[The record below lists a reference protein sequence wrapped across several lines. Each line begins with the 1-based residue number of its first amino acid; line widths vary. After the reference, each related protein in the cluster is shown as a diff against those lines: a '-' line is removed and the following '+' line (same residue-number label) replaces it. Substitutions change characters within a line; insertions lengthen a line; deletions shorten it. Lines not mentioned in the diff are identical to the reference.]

1 MDETAKQHCTGEV
14 GGGSGGKK
22 GGGSSDGDFEPSMG
36 RFTDHIIIDVLEKM
50 DLASLCTAACVSPT
64 FNSAVAYRLP
74 FVSSSD
80 LSGFYLDE
88 ENLKHV
94 VRTVPGTKSLTIEC
108 LRMRNDSS
116 IINIL
121 GEHIEDL
128 SLLKCTHLSYDILRA
143 IGERCPNLR
152 SFLIEFAGCDA
163 PELFKRKLA
172 EMLQKVPLLESLSI
186 TIRGTSRDVFDVR
199 PLGQF
204 LPPSLKKLK
213 LQQTDARLF
222 VLWLDAV
229 RKIPL
234 FNLRSLSLVLD
245 LISDDLL
252 ITVVHSLPHLVELD
266 LEDRPFTLSSVG
278 DLTNIGLQAL
288 KFCEC
293 LIALSIVRSK
303 RNCPASFTRVDNKGM
318 FHVSEG
324 CKRLE
329 SVKLGGFAKVTEAG
343 YSSILY
349 SCRNLKKFEVLTSPL
364 LSDSVIDNMTGV
376 ARSVVELRL
385 SSCSLLTS
393 EALEHLSSFRKLE
406 VLDTSGCERIGD
418 QAPFYISKVTTLTRL
433 NLAKA
438 RITDVGLALLGAG
451 DLPIVQLCIRK
462 CEKVTDK
469 GIKSLFHADRKIC
482 KTLSVLDV
490 GYIPKITDAA
500 IFTIATA
507 AKALTDLSLRFC
519 NGVTDAAVQML
530 MDRPNHNSSQLQMLD
545 LCSCRGLSAEAIM
558 LPLPLYAFHR
568 LRWLGIGLTDIV
580 AKRGIF
586 SAICEARPRLVV
598 CGVCCDF
605 GCCDGW
611 QWHNVR

>member
-1 MDETAKQHCTGEV
+1 MALLDLNSGVKLGFNHKDE
-14 GGGSGGKK
+14 
-22 GGGSSDGDFEPSMG
+22 
-36 RFTDHIIIDVLEKM
+36 R
-50 DLASLCTAACVSPT
+50 
-64 FNSAVAYRLP
+64 
-74 FVSSSD
+74 
-80 LSGFYLDE
+80 
-88 ENLKHV
+88 
-94 VRTVPGTKSLTIEC
+94 
-108 LRMRNDSS
+108 
-116 IINIL
+116 
-121 GEHIEDL
+121 L
-128 SLLKCTHLSYDILRA
+128 SL
-143 IGERCPNLR
+143 
-152 SFLIEFAGCDA
+152 LIEFAGCDA

-213 LQQTDARLF
+213 LQQMDACLF

-252 ITVVHSLPHLVELD
+252 ITVVHSLPHLV
-266 LEDRPFTLSSVG
+266 P
-278 DLTNIGLQAL
+278 
-288 KFCEC
+288 
-293 LIALSIVRSK
+293 
-303 RNCPASFTRVDNKGM
+303 
-318 FHVSEG
+318 
-324 CKRLE
+324 
-329 SVKLGGFAKVTEAG
+329 EAG

-406 VLDTSGCERIGD
+406 VLDTSGCESIGD

-438 RITDVGLALLGAG
+438 RITNVGLALLGAG
-451 DLPIVQLCIRK
+451 DLPILQLCVKK

-469 GIKSLFHADRKIC
+469 GIKYLFLADRKIC

-490 GYIPKITDAA
+490 GYIPQITDAT

-530 MDRPNHNSSQLQMLD
+530 MDRPNHNSSQLQLLD

-558 LPLPLYAFHR
+558 LPLPQHAFHR

-586 SAICEARPRLVV
+586 TAICEAQPRLVV

-611 QWHNVR
+611 QCNKVR

>member
-1 MDETAKQHCTGEV
+1 MDKTTKRHCTGEV
-14 GGGSGGKK
+14 GGGSGGEK

-36 RFTDHIIIDVLEKM
+36 RFTDHITIDVLEKM

-88 ENLKHV
+88 ETLKHV
-94 VRTVPGTKSLTIEC
+94 VCRVPGAKSLTIEC

-121 GEHIEDL
+121 GDHIKVL

-152 SFLIEFAGCDA
+152 SLLIEFAGCDA

-245 LISDDLL
+245 FISDDLL

-303 RNCPASFTRVDNKGM
+303 MNCPASFTRVDNKGM

-482 KTLSVLDV
+482 KTLSVLDI

-586 SAICEARPRLVV
+586 SAICEARPRLVL

>member
-1 MDETAKQHCTGEV
+1 MPLQANYSLEQEF
-14 GGGSGGKK
+14 SF
-22 GGGSSDGDFEPSMG
+22 DGQFHEY
-36 RFTDHIIIDVLEKM
+36 F
-50 DLASLCTAACVSPT
+50 
-64 FNSAVAYRLP
+64 
-74 FVSSSD
+74 
-80 LSGFYLDE
+80 
-88 ENLKHV
+88 
-94 VRTVPGTKSLTIEC
+94 
-108 LRMRNDSS
+108 
-116 IINIL
+116 
-121 GEHIEDL
+121 
-128 SLLKCTHLSYDILRA
+128 
-143 IGERCPNLR
+143 
-152 SFLIEFAGCDA
+152 SFL
-163 PELFKRKLA
+163 
-172 EMLQKVPLLESLSI
+172 QSLSI

-213 LQQTDARLF
+213 LQQMDARLF

-303 RNCPASFTRVDNKGM
+303 MNCPASFTRVDNKGM

-329 SVKLGGFAKVTEAG
+329 SVKLGGFAKGTEAG

-364 LSDSVIDNMTGV
+364 LSDSVIDNMKGV

-393 EALEHLSSFRKLE
+393 EALENLSSFRKLE

-418 QAPFYISKVTTLTRL
+418 RAPFYISKVTTLTRL

-580 AKRGIF
+580 AKEAF
-586 SAICEARPRLVV
+586 SPQSARRNPGLLCAVFAV
-598 CGVCCDF
+598 TLGAVMAGNGTKSD
-605 GCCDGW
+605 D
-611 QWHNVR
+611 

>member
-1 MDETAKQHCTGEV
+1 MDETSKRHCTGEV
-14 GGGSGGKK
+14 GGGNGGKK
-22 GGGSSDGDFEPSMG
+22 GGGGSSDGDFEPSMG
-36 RFTDHIIIDVLEKM
+36 RFTDHIIINVLEKM

-64 FNSAVAYRLP
+64 FNSVVAYHLP

-80 LSGFYLDE
+80 LSG
-88 ENLKHV
+88 
-94 VRTVPGTKSLTIEC
+94 PGTKSLTIGC

-152 SFLIEFAGCDA
+152 TLLIEFAGCDA

-172 EMLQKVPLLESLSI
+172 EMLHKVPLLESPSI
-186 TIRGTSRDVFDVR
+186 TIRGTSRDLFDVG

-234 FNLRSLSLVLD
+234 FNLRNLSLVLD
-245 LISDDLL
+245 LIQDDLP

-288 KFCEC
+288 KFCEY

-303 RNCPASFTRVDNKGM
+303 MNYPASFTRVDNKGI

-329 SVKLGGFAKVTEAG
+329 AVKLGGFAKVTEAG

-349 SCRNLKKFEVLTSPL
+349 SCWNLNKFEVLTSPL

-393 EALEHLSSFRKLE
+393 EAFEHLSSFRKLE

-462 CEKVTDK
+462 
-469 GIKSLFHADRKIC
+469 S
-482 KTLSVLDV
+482 
-490 GYIPKITDAA
+490 

-530 MDRPNHNSSQLQMLD
+530 MDRPDHNSSQLQMLD
-545 LCSCRGLSAEAIM
+545 LCSCRGLAAEAIM
-558 LPLPLYAFHR
+558 LPLPLYAFYR
-568 LRWLGIGLTDIV
+568 LRWLGIGLTEIV

-586 SAICEARPRLVV
+586 SAICAARPRLVV
-598 CGVCCDF
+598 CSVCCDF

-611 QWHNVR
+611 QWLKVR

>member
-1 MDETAKQHCTGEV
+1 MDETVKRHCTGEV
-14 GGGSGGKK
+14 GGGSGGEK

-80 LSGFYLDE
+80 LFRFYLDE
-88 ENLKHV
+88 ETLKHV
-94 VRTVPGTKSLTIEC
+94 VRRVPGAKSLTIEC

-121 GEHIEDL
+121 
-128 SLLKCTHLSYDILRA
+128 
-143 IGERCPNLR
+143 
-152 SFLIEFAGCDA
+152 
-163 PELFKRKLA
+163 
-172 EMLQKVPLLESLSI
+172 
-186 TIRGTSRDVFDVR
+186 
-199 PLGQF
+199 
-204 LPPSLKKLK
+204 
-213 LQQTDARLF
+213 
-222 VLWLDAV
+222 V

-278 DLTNIGLQAL
+278 GLTNMGLQAL

-303 RNCPASFTRVDNKGM
+303 MNCPASFTRVDNKGM

-393 EALEHLSSFRKLE
+393 EALEHLSLFRKLE

-469 GIKSLFHADRKIC
+469 GIKSSFHADRKIC
-482 KTLSVLDV
+482 KTLSDLDV

-500 IFTIATA
+500 IFTIATD

-611 QWHNVR
+611 QWHKVR

>member
-1 MDETAKQHCTGEV
+1 MYL
-14 GGGSGGKK
+14 
-22 GGGSSDGDFEPSMG
+22 MY
-36 RFTDHIIIDVLEKM
+36 
-50 DLASLCTAACVSPT
+50 DL
-64 FNSAVAYRLP
+64 
-74 FVSSSD
+74 
-80 LSGFYLDE
+80 LD
-88 ENLKHV
+88 NF
-94 VRTVPGTKSLTIEC
+94 
-108 LRMRNDSS
+108 
-116 IINIL
+116 
-121 GEHIEDL
+121 
-128 SLLKCTHLSYDILRA
+128 
-143 IGERCPNLR
+143 CP
-152 SFLIEFAGCDA
+152 
-163 PELFKRKLA
+163 
-172 EMLQKVPLLESLSI
+172 QV
-186 TIRGTSRDVFDVR
+186 
-199 PLGQF
+199 Q
-204 LPPSLKKLK
+204 KKLK

-245 LISDDLL
+245 FISDDLL

-303 RNCPASFTRVDNKGM
+303 MNCPASFRREDNKGI

-343 YSSILY
+343 YTSILY
-349 SCRNLKKFEVLTSPL
+349 SCRNLKKFEVLTSSL

-406 VLDTSGCERIGD
+406 
-418 QAPFYISKVTTLTRL
+418 
-433 NLAKA
+433 
-438 RITDVGLALLGAG
+438 
-451 DLPIVQLCIRK
+451 LCIRK

-482 KTLSVLDV
+482 KTLSVLDI
-490 GYIPKITDAA
+490 GYIPKIIDAA

-568 LRWLGIGLTDIV
+568 LCWLGIGLTDIV

-611 QWHNVR
+611 QWHKVR

>member
-1 MDETAKQHCTGEV
+1 M
-14 GGGSGGKK
+14 
-22 GGGSSDGDFEPSMG
+22 F
-36 RFTDHIIIDVLEKM
+36 
-50 DLASLCTAACVSPT
+50 
-64 FNSAVAYRLP
+64 
-74 FVSSSD
+74 
-80 LSGFYLDE
+80 
-88 ENLKHV
+88 
-94 VRTVPGTKSLTIEC
+94 GTLVKN
-108 LRMRNDSS
+108 R
-116 IINIL
+116 IL
-121 GEHIEDL
+121 GNVDSCMTVTEHM
-128 SLLKCTHLSYDILRA
+128 SL
-143 IGERCPNLR
+143 
-152 SFLIEFAGCDA
+152 LIEFAGCDA

-172 EMLQKVPLLESLSI
+172 EMLQKVPLLGKSLSI
-186 TIRGTSRDVFDVR
+186 KIRGTSRDVFDVG

-293 LIALSIVRSK
+293 LISLSIVRMKFS
-303 RNCPASFTRVDNKGM
+303 
-318 FHVSEG
+318 
-324 CKRLE
+324 
-329 SVKLGGFAKVTEAG
+329 GFAKVTEAG

-349 SCRNLKKFEVLTSPL
+349 SCRNLKKFEALTSPL

-376 ARSVVELRL
+376 ARFVVELRL

-451 DLPIVQLCIRK
+451 DLPILQLCVKK
-462 CEKVTDK
+462 CEEVTDK

-558 LPLPLYAFHR
+558 LPLPVYAFHR

-586 SAICEARPRLVV
+586 TAICEARPRL
-598 CGVCCDF
+598 CCDF

-611 QWHNVR
+611 QCNKVR

>member
-1 MDETAKQHCTGEV
+1 
-14 GGGSGGKK
+14 
-22 GGGSSDGDFEPSMG
+22 
-36 RFTDHIIIDVLEKM
+36 
-50 DLASLCTAACVSPT
+50 
-64 FNSAVAYRLP
+64 
-74 FVSSSD
+74 
-80 LSGFYLDE
+80 
-88 ENLKHV
+88 
-94 VRTVPGTKSLTIEC
+94 
-108 LRMRNDSS
+108 
-116 IINIL
+116 
-121 GEHIEDL
+121 
-128 SLLKCTHLSYDILRA
+128 
-143 IGERCPNLR
+143 
-152 SFLIEFAGCDA
+152 
-163 PELFKRKLA
+163 
-172 EMLQKVPLLESLSI
+172 
-186 TIRGTSRDVFDVR
+186 
-199 PLGQF
+199 
-204 LPPSLKKLK
+204 
-213 LQQTDARLF
+213 
-222 VLWLDAV
+222 
-229 RKIPL
+229 
-234 FNLRSLSLVLD
+234 
-245 LISDDLL
+245 
-252 ITVVHSLPHLVELD
+252 
-266 LEDRPFTLSSVG
+266 
-278 DLTNIGLQAL
+278 
-288 KFCEC
+288 
-293 LIALSIVRSK
+293 
-303 RNCPASFTRVDNKGM
+303 
-318 FHVSEG
+318 
-324 CKRLE
+324 
-329 SVKLGGFAKVTEAG
+329 
-343 YSSILY
+343 
-349 SCRNLKKFEVLTSPL
+349 
-364 LSDSVIDNMTGV
+364 MTGV

-393 EALEHLSSFRKLE
+393 EGLEHLSSFRKLE
-406 VLDTSGCERIGD
+406 VRDTSGCERIGD
-418 QAPFYISKVTTLTRL
+418 LAPFYISKVTTLTRL

-482 KTLSVLDV
+482 KTLLVLDV

-611 QWHNVR
+611 QWHKVR

>member
-1 MDETAKQHCTGEV
+1 MDETAKRHCTGEV
-14 GGGSGGKK
+14 AGGSGGEK
-22 GGGSSDGDFEPSMG
+22 GGESSDGDFEPSMG

-50 DLASLCTAACVSPT
+50 NLESLCIAACVSPT

-80 LSGFYLDE
+80 LSGFYPNE
-88 ENLKHV
+88 ETLKHV
-94 VRTVPGTKSLTIEC
+94 VRRVPGAKSLTIEC

-116 IINIL
+116 IIKIL

-128 SLLKCTHLSYDILRA
+128 GLHKCTHLSYDILHA

-152 SFLIEFAGCDA
+152 SLLIEFAGCDA

-172 EMLQKVPLLESLSI
+172 EMLQKVPLLE
-186 TIRGTSRDVFDVR
+186 
-199 PLGQF
+199 
-204 LPPSLKKLK
+204 
-213 LQQTDARLF
+213 QTDARLF

-234 FNLRSLSLVLD
+234 FNLRNLSLVLD

-303 RNCPASFTRVDNKGM
+303 MNCPASFTRMDNKGM

-329 SVKLGGFAKVTEAG
+329 SVKLGGFAKVTEDG

-349 SCRNLKKFEVLTSPL
+349 SCRNLKKFELLTSPL

-376 ARSVVELRL
+376 ARSIVELRL

-451 DLPIVQLCIRK
+451 DLQIVQLCIRK

-490 GYIPKITDAA
+490 VYIPKITDAA

-545 LCSCRGLSAEAIM
+545 LCSCRGLSAEAIL

-568 LRWLGIGLTDIV
+568 LR
-580 AKRGIF
+580 
-586 SAICEARPRLVV
+586 
-598 CGVCCDF
+598 
-605 GCCDGW
+605 
-611 QWHNVR
+611 

>member
-1 MDETAKQHCTGEV
+1 MY
-14 GGGSGGKK
+14 
-22 GGGSSDGDFEPSMG
+22 PS
-36 RFTDHIIIDVLEKM
+36 VL
-50 DLASLCTAACVSPT
+50 
-64 FNSAVAYRLP
+64 
-74 FVSSSD
+74 
-80 LSGFYLDE
+80 
-88 ENLKHV
+88 
-94 VRTVPGTKSLTIEC
+94 
-108 LRMRNDSS
+108 
-116 IINIL
+116 
-121 GEHIEDL
+121 
-128 SLLKCTHLSYDILRA
+128 DILRA

-152 SFLIEFAGCDA
+152 SLLIEFAGCDA
-163 PELFKRKLA
+163 PELSKRKLA

-186 TIRGTSRDVFDVR
+186 TIRGTSHDVFDVR

-293 LIALSIVRSK
+293 LISLSIVRMKFS
-303 RNCPASFTRVDNKGM
+303 
-318 FHVSEG
+318 
-324 CKRLE
+324 
-329 SVKLGGFAKVTEAG
+329 GFAKVTEAG

-364 LSDSVIDNMTGV
+364 LSASVIDNMTGV

-385 SSCSLLTS
+385 SSCSILTS

-406 VLDTSGCERIGD
+406 VLDTTGCERIGD

-438 RITDVGLALLGAG
+438 RITDVGLALLCAG
-451 DLPIVQLCIRK
+451 DLPILQLCVKK

-490 GYIPKITDAA
+490 GYIPKITDAT

-530 MDRPNHNSSQLQMLD
+530 IDQPNHNSSQLQMLD

-558 LPLPLYAFHR
+558 LPLPQHAFHR

-580 AKRGIF
+580 AKRVIF
-586 SAICEARPRLVV
+586 TAICEARPRLVV

-611 QWHNVR
+611 QCNKVR

>member
-1 MDETAKQHCTGEV
+1 M
-14 GGGSGGKK
+14 
-22 GGGSSDGDFEPSMG
+22 
-36 RFTDHIIIDVLEKM
+36 
-50 DLASLCTAACVSPT
+50 
-64 FNSAVAYRLP
+64 
-74 FVSSSD
+74 
-80 LSGFYLDE
+80 
-88 ENLKHV
+88 
-94 VRTVPGTKSLTIEC
+94 
-108 LRMRNDSS
+108 
-116 IINIL
+116 
-121 GEHIEDL
+121 
-128 SLLKCTHLSYDILRA
+128 
-143 IGERCPNLR
+143 
-152 SFLIEFAGCDA
+152 
-163 PELFKRKLA
+163 
-172 EMLQKVPLLESLSI
+172 
-186 TIRGTSRDVFDVR
+186 
-199 PLGQF
+199 
-204 LPPSLKKLK
+204 
-213 LQQTDARLF
+213 
-222 VLWLDAV
+222 
-229 RKIPL
+229 
-234 FNLRSLSLVLD
+234 
-245 LISDDLL
+245 
-252 ITVVHSLPHLVELD
+252 VELD

-303 RNCPASFTRVDNKGM
+303 MNCPASFTRVDNKGM
-318 FHVSEG
+318 FHVSAG

-329 SVKLGGFAKVTEAG
+329 SVKLGGFAKVTKAG
-343 YSSILY
+343 YLSILY
-349 SCRNLKKFEVLTSPL
+349 SCRNLKKFEVFTSPL

-385 SSCSLLTS
+385 SSCILLTS

-418 QAPFYISKVTTLTRL
+418 QVPFYISKVTTLTRL

-438 RITDVGLALLGAG
+438 CITDVGLALLGAG

-545 LCSCRGLSAEAIM
+545 ICSCQGLSAEAIM
-558 LPLPLYAFHR
+558 LPLHLYAFHR

-586 SAICEARPRLVV
+586 TAICEARPRLVV
-598 CGVCCDF
+598 CSVCCDF

-611 QWHNVR
+611 Q

>member
-1 MDETAKQHCTGEV
+1 MYPSVLRHSACNWRKVPQL
-14 GGGSGGKK
+14 KK
-22 GGGSSDGDFEPSMG
+22 WLQ
-36 RFTDHIIIDVLEKM
+36 IAI
-50 DLASLCTAACVSPT
+50 
-64 FNSAVAYRLP
+64 N
-74 FVSSSD
+74 
-80 LSGFYLDE
+80 LSG
-88 ENLKHV
+88 
-94 VRTVPGTKSLTIEC
+94 
-108 LRMRNDSS
+108 LRRRSS
-116 IINIL
+116 PPL
-121 GEHIEDL
+121 MDFRL
-128 SLLKCTHLSYDILRA
+128 SL
-143 IGERCPNLR
+143 
-152 SFLIEFAGCDA
+152 LIEFAGCDA

-186 TIRGTSRDVFDVR
+186 TIRGTSRDVFDVQ

-213 LQQTDARLF
+213 SQHTDARLF

-234 FNLRSLSLVLD
+234 FNLRNLSLVLD

-266 LEDRPFTLSSVG
+266 LEDKPFTLSS
-278 DLTNIGLQAL
+278 
-288 KFCEC
+288 
-293 LIALSIVRSK
+293 
-303 RNCPASFTRVDNKGM
+303 
-318 FHVSEG
+318 
-324 CKRLE
+324 
-329 SVKLGGFAKVTEAG
+329 VTEAG

-451 DLPIVQLCIRK
+451 DLPILQLCVKK

-469 GIKSLFHADRKIC
+469 GIKSLFHADRKIS

-490 GYIPKITDAA
+490 GYIPKITDAT

-507 AKALTDLSLRFC
+507 AKALTDLSLWFC

-530 MDRPNHNSSQLQMLD
+530 MDRPNRNSSQLQMLD

-558 LPLPLYAFHR
+558 LPLPQHAFHR
-568 LRWLGIGLTDIV
+568 LRWLGIGHTDIV

-586 SAICEARPRLVV
+586 TAI
-598 CGVCCDF
+598 
-605 GCCDGW
+605 
-611 QWHNVR
+611 

>member
-1 MDETAKQHCTGEV
+1 MDETAKRHCTGEV
-14 GGGSGGKK
+14 GGGSGGEK
-22 GGGSSDGDFEPSMG
+22 GGGSSDGDSEPSMG

-64 FNSAVAYRLP
+64 LNSAVAYRLP
-74 FVSSSD
+74 SASSSD

-88 ENLKHV
+88 KTLKHV
-94 VRTVPGTKSLTIEC
+94 VRRVPGAKSLTIEC

-121 GEHIEDL
+121 GEHIEVL
-128 SLLKCTHLSYDILRA
+128 SLLKYTHLSYDILRA

-152 SFLIEFAGCDA
+152 SLLKEFAGCDA

-234 FNLRSLSLVLD
+234 FNLRNLSLVLD

-303 RNCPASFTRVDNKGM
+303 MNCPASFTRVDNKGM

-343 YSSILY
+343 YLSILY

-490 GYIPKITDAA
+490 GYIPKITDEA

-530 MDRPNHNSSQLQMLD
+530 MYRPNHNSSQLQMLD

-568 LRWLGIGLTDIV
+568 LRWLSIGLTDIV

-586 SAICEARPRLVV
+586 SAICEARPKLVV

-611 QWHNVR
+611 QWHKVR

>member
-1 MDETAKQHCTGEV
+1 MYPSVLRHSACNWRKVPQL
-14 GGGSGGKK
+14 KK
-22 GGGSSDGDFEPSMG
+22 WLQ
-36 RFTDHIIIDVLEKM
+36 IAI
-50 DLASLCTAACVSPT
+50 
-64 FNSAVAYRLP
+64 N
-74 FVSSSD
+74 
-80 LSGFYLDE
+80 LSG
-88 ENLKHV
+88 
-94 VRTVPGTKSLTIEC
+94 
-108 LRMRNDSS
+108 LRRRSS
-116 IINIL
+116 PPL
-121 GEHIEDL
+121 MDFRL
-128 SLLKCTHLSYDILRA
+128 SL
-143 IGERCPNLR
+143 
-152 SFLIEFAGCDA
+152 LIEFAGCDA

-204 LPPSLKKLK
+204 LTPSLKKLK
-213 LQQTDARLF
+213 LQQTDA
-222 VLWLDAV
+222 
-229 RKIPL
+229 
-234 FNLRSLSLVLD
+234 SLSC
-245 LISDDLL
+245 DDLL

-266 LEDRPFTLSSVG
+266 LEDRPFTLSS
-278 DLTNIGLQAL
+278 AL
-288 KFCEC
+288 KFCEY

-303 RNCPASFTRVDNKGM
+303 MNCPASFTRVDNKGM

-324 CKRLE
+324 FKRVE

-343 YSSILY
+343 YLSILY
-349 SCRNLKKFEVLTSPL
+349 SCRNLKKFEVLTLPL

-490 GYIPKITDAA
+490 GYIPKITDEA

-519 NGVTDAAVQML
+519 NGVTDVAVQML

-586 SAICEARPRLVV
+586 SAIWEARPRLVV

-611 QWHNVR
+611 QCNKVR

>member
-1 MDETAKQHCTGEV
+1 MDETAKRHCTGEV
-14 GGGSGGKK
+14 GGGNGGEKG

-36 RFTDHIIIDVLEKM
+36 RFTDHIIINVLEKM
-50 DLASLCTAACVSPT
+50 DLASLCTAACVSLT

-88 ENLKHV
+88 ETLKHV
-94 VRTVPGTKSLTIEC
+94 VRRVPGTKSLTIGC

-152 SFLIEFAGCDA
+152 SLLIEFAGCDA

-186 TIRGTSRDVFDVR
+186 TIQGTSRDVFDVR

-234 FNLRSLSLVLD
+234 FNLRNLSLVLD

-303 RNCPASFTRVDNKGM
+303 MNCPASFTRVDNKGM

-329 SVKLGGFAKVTEAG
+329 AVKLGGFAKVTEAG

-349 SCRNLKKFEVLTSPL
+349 SCWNLNKFEVLTSPL

-376 ARSVVELRL
+376 ARSVVELSL

-393 EALEHLSSFRKLE
+393 EAFKHLSSF
-406 VLDTSGCERIGD
+406 
-418 QAPFYISKVTTLTRL
+418 
-433 NLAKA
+433 
-438 RITDVGLALLGAG
+438 
-451 DLPIVQLCIRK
+451 LCIRK

-507 AKALTDLSLRFC
+507 AKALTDLSLRFG

-611 QWHNVR
+611 QWHKVR

>member
-1 MDETAKQHCTGEV
+1 
-14 GGGSGGKK
+14 
-22 GGGSSDGDFEPSMG
+22 
-36 RFTDHIIIDVLEKM
+36 M
-50 DLASLCTAACVSPT
+50 DLASLCNAACVSPT

-88 ENLKHV
+88 ETLKHV
-94 VRTVPGTKSLTIEC
+94 VRRVPGAKSLTIEC

-121 GEHIEDL
+121 GEHIEVL

-143 IGERCPNLR
+143 IGERRPNLR
-152 SFLIEFAGCDA
+152 SLLIEFAGCDA

-213 LQQTDARLF
+213 LQQTDTRLF

-234 FNLRSLSLVLD
+234 FNLRNLSLVLD

-303 RNCPASFTRVDNKGM
+303 MNCPASLTRVDNKGM

-376 ARSVVELRL
+376 ARSVVQLKF

-393 EALEHLSSFRKLE
+393 EAFEHLSSFRKLE
-406 VLDTSGCERIGD
+406 
-418 QAPFYISKVTTLTRL
+418 
-433 NLAKA
+433 
-438 RITDVGLALLGAG
+438 
-451 DLPIVQLCIRK
+451 LCIRK

-469 GIKSLFHADRKIC
+469 GIKSLFHDDRKIC

-530 MDRPNHNSSQLQMLD
+530 MDQPNHNSSQLQMLD

-580 AKRGIF
+580 DKRGIF
-586 SAICEARPRLVV
+586 SAIWEARPRLVV
-598 CGVCCDF
+598 CGVFCDF

-611 QWHNVR
+611 QWHKVR

>member
-1 MDETAKQHCTGEV
+1 MDETAKRHCTGEV
-14 GGGSGGKK
+14 GGGSGGEK
-22 GGGSSDGDFEPSMG
+22 GGGSSYGDFEPSMG

-88 ENLKHV
+88 ETLKHV
-94 VRTVPGTKSLTIEC
+94 VRRVPGAKSLTIEC

-121 GEHIEDL
+121 GEHIEVL

-152 SFLIEFAGCDA
+152 SLLIEFAGCDA

-186 TIRGTSRDVFDVR
+186 TIRGTSHDVFDVR

-213 LQQTDARLF
+213 LQQTDTHLF

-234 FNLRSLSLVLD
+234 FNLRNLSLVLD

-252 ITVVHSLPHLVELD
+252 ITVVQSLPHLVELD

-303 RNCPASFTRVDNKGM
+303 MNCPASLTRVDNKGM

-376 ARSVVELRL
+376 AR
-385 SSCSLLTS
+385 
-393 EALEHLSSFRKLE
+393 
-406 VLDTSGCERIGD
+406 
-418 QAPFYISKVTTLTRL
+418 
-433 NLAKA
+433 
-438 RITDVGLALLGAG
+438 
-451 DLPIVQLCIRK
+451 K
-462 CEKVTDK
+462 CEKVTDM

-490 GYIPKITDAA
+490 GYIPKITDAT

-586 SAICEARPRLVV
+586 SVIWEARPRLVV

-611 QWHNVR
+611 QWHKVR

>member
-1 MDETAKQHCTGEV
+1 
-14 GGGSGGKK
+14 
-22 GGGSSDGDFEPSMG
+22 
-36 RFTDHIIIDVLEKM
+36 M
-50 DLASLCTAACVSPT
+50 DLASLCTAVCVSPI

-74 FVSSSD
+74 FVSSSE
-80 LSGFYLDE
+80 LS
-88 ENLKHV
+88 
-94 VRTVPGTKSLTIEC
+94 VPGTKSLTTGC

-152 SFLIEFAGCDA
+152 SLLIEFAGCDA

-172 EMLQKVPLLESLSI
+172 EMLQKVPLLE
-186 TIRGTSRDVFDVR
+186 
-199 PLGQF
+199 
-204 LPPSLKKLK
+204 

-229 RKIPL
+229 RKIP
-234 FNLRSLSLVLD
+234 
-245 LISDDLL
+245 
-252 ITVVHSLPHLVELD
+252 LD

-303 RNCPASFTRVDNKGM
+303 MNCPASFTRVDNKGM

-393 EALEHLSSFRKLE
+393 EAFEHLSSFRKLE

-462 CEKVTDK
+462 CEKVTNK
-469 GIKSLFHADRKIC
+469 GINSLFHADRKIC
-482 KTLSVLDV
+482 KTLSVLHV
-490 GYIPKITDAA
+490 GYIPKITDAV

-545 LCSCRGLSAEAIM
+545 ICSCREAFSPQSARRDPGLLCAVFAVT
-558 LPLPLYAFHR
+558 
-568 LRWLGIGLTDIV
+568 LGAVMAGNGTKSD
-580 AKRGIF
+580 
-586 SAICEARPRLVV
+586 
-598 CGVCCDF
+598 D
-605 GCCDGW
+605 
-611 QWHNVR
+611 

>member
-1 MDETAKQHCTGEV
+1 MKDCMRVKALPLVIEELSFVFYFHPWTKLPSDTVPEKLVAAAAAKKEEEAPMAIL
-14 GGGSGGKK
+14 
-22 GGGSSDGDFEPSMG
+22 SSQWVD
-36 RFTDHIIIDVLEKM
+36 FTDHIIIDVLEKM

-74 FVSSSD
+74 FDLSSD
-80 LSGFYLDE
+80 LS
-88 ENLKHV
+88 
-94 VRTVPGTKSLTIEC
+94 
-108 LRMRNDSS
+108 
-116 IINIL
+116 
-121 GEHIEDL
+121 
-128 SLLKCTHLSYDILRA
+128 LSYDILHA

-152 SFLIEFAGCDA
+152 SLLIEFAGCDA

-172 EMLQKVPLLESLSI
+172 EMLQKVPLLELLSI

-234 FNLRSLSLVLD
+234 FNLQSLSLVLD

-293 LIALSIVRSK
+293 LIALSIVRS
-303 RNCPASFTRVDNKGM
+303 
-318 FHVSEG
+318 

-438 RITDVGLALLGAG
+438 CITDVGLALLRAG

-462 CEKVTDK
+462 CEKVTDM
-469 GIKSLFHADRKIC
+469 GIKSFFHADGKIC

-545 LCSCRGLSAEAIM
+545 LCSCRGLSAEAIL

-611 QWHNVR
+611 QWHKVR

>member
-1 MDETAKQHCTGEV
+1 
-14 GGGSGGKK
+14 
-22 GGGSSDGDFEPSMG
+22 
-36 RFTDHIIIDVLEKM
+36 M

-88 ENLKHV
+88 ETLKHV
-94 VRTVPGTKSLTIEC
+94 VRRVPGTKSLTIGC

-128 SLLKCTHLSYDILRA
+128 SLLKCTHLSYDILHA

-152 SFLIEFAGCDA
+152 SLLIEFAGCDA

-234 FNLRSLSLVLD
+234 LNLRNLSLVLD

-252 ITVVHSLPHLVELD
+252 ITVVHSLPHL
-266 LEDRPFTLSSVG
+266 
-278 DLTNIGLQAL
+278 AL
-288 KFCEC
+288 KFREC
-293 LIALSIVRSK
+293 LIVRSK
-303 RNCPASFTRVDNKGM
+303 MNCPASFTRVDNKGM

-329 SVKLGGFAKVTEAG
+329 AVKLGGFAKVTEAG

-349 SCRNLKKFEVLTSPL
+349 SCRNLNKFEVLTSPL

-393 EALEHLSSFRKLE
+393 EALEHLSSFHKLE
-406 VLDTSGCERIGD
+406 VLDKSGCERIGD

-438 RITDVGLALLGAG
+438 HITDVDLALLVAG

-519 NGVTDAAVQML
+519 NGVTDAVVQML

-611 QWHNVR
+611 QWHKV